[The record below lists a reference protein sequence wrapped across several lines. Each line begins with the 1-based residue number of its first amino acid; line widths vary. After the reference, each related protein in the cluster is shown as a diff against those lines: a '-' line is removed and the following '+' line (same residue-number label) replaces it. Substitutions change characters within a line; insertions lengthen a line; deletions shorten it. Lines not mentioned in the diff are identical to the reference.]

1 MELKDL
7 EEMFKMEQELD
18 IPHRDRWYNK
28 DFDKRELEAVDNA
41 LYTLLT
47 AGLCDN
53 CKVPK
58 MINTGGDGV
67 HEPAYEELYCEKKKI
82 FIAPQPPEDQVKECD
97 GFEPCS

>member
-1 MELKDL
+1 MSLGKC
-7 EEMFKMEQELD
+7 K
-18 IPHRDRWYNK
+18 I
-28 DFDKRELEAVDNA
+28 EAVDNA

-67 HEPAYEELYCEKKKI
+67 HEPTYEELYCKKKEM
-82 FIAPQPPEDQVKECD
+82 FIEPQPPEDQVKECD
-97 GFEPCS
+97 CFEPCSKTLIGATLCYHQLFID

>member
-1 MELKDL
+1 MNL
-7 EEMFKMEQELD
+7 ENCK
-18 IPHRDRWYNK
+18 I
-28 DFDKRELEAVDNA
+28 EAVDNA

-58 MINTGGDGV
+58 MINMGGDGV
-67 HEPAYEELYCEKKKI
+67 NEPAYEEFVCEKKKI
-82 FIAPQPPEDQVKECD
+82 IIEPQPPESQVKECD